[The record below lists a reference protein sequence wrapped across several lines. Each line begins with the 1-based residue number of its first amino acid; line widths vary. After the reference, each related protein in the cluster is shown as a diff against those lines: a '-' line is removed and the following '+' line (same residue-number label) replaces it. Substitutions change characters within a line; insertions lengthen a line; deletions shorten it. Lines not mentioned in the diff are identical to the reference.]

1 MFSLAIANEV
11 APKHQHSPG
20 LTMTLRDQSGPT
32 AIGPRPSPL
41 SDAGCRTLH
50 ANVGALPLNIAVLI
64 PKTISI
70 FSNQEKKAWLTL
82 NCWSVCYVLKIL
94 GSTYIVGTDPRLKQ
108 MPPSIFGKRMALL
121 FDSLLVDATVALISL
136 ITLLYFYFEHKFTYW
151 KKRGVPFVKPLPF
164 VGNFKD
170 VLLQRRSPSHFFE
183 DIYKKGRGKPLI
195 GFYIFGKPSVVIR
208 DPAIVKN
215 VLVKDFNV
223 FSDRH
228 IECDPKT
235 DPLGHQN
242 LFVIKGQPWK
252 NLRGKITP
260 VFTSGKMRR
269 VFPLISDCA
278 VNLKRYIHDLG
289 DYGKERHV
297 EVKET
302 MAKFTTDVISSCAFG
317 IKANSLKDPNAEF
330 RNFGRLA
337 FVLSFRRAFEFT
349 VLFFLPKLVP
359 LGRFSF
365 FSAATA
371 EYFRK
376 VLWDV
381 IKAREKTP
389 SERNDLI
396 DLLIQLKNKG
406 FIQDDEVVKMNG
418 GLSKDESTEKLVAT
432 PWLPKQQCS
441 SRRVLKL
448 TPPPSPSVCT
458 NWPFPLTSRL
468 KTLRKY
474 TPFAFLERVCSK
486 DYLEPVTG
494 TELPFII
501 SLHGLHK
508 DPEYFPEPERFDPE
522 RFSEENKRSITPY
535 TYLPFGE
542 GPHNCIGSRFG
553 LLVVKCSLAYILADY
568 EVDKCSDTPVP
579 IQFSDK
585 AIVLTSTT
593 GIPLIFRRVAGASD
607 K

>member
-1 MFSLAIANEV
+1 MVREGNE
-11 APKHQHSPG
+11 G
-20 LTMTLRDQSGPT
+20 W
-32 AIGPRPSPL
+32 
-41 SDAGCRTLH
+41 
-50 ANVGALPLNIAVLI
+50 
-64 PKTISI
+64 
-70 FSNQEKKAWLTL
+70 EK
-82 NCWSVCYVLKIL
+82 
-94 GSTYIVGTDPRLKQ
+94 STGWRLESRLKGGGLKGVERQ
-108 MPPSIFGKRMALL
+108 IKMALF
-121 FDSLLVDATVALISL
+121 FDSRLVDVTVALISL

-164 VGNFKD
+164 VGNFRD
-170 VLLQRRSPSHFFE
+170 VLLQWRSPSHFFE
-183 DIYKKGRGKPLI
+183 DIYKKGRGTPLI

-215 VLVKDFNV
+215 VLVKDFNI

-252 NLRGKITP
+252 NLRAKITP

-269 VFPLISDCA
+269 MFPLISDCA
-278 VNLKRYIHDLG
+278 ANLKRYIHDLG
-289 DYGKERHV
+289 DYGKERHI

-317 IKANSLKDPNAEF
+317 IEANSLKDPDAEF
-330 RNFGRLA
+330 RIFGKLA

-359 LGRFSF
+359 LGKFSF

-381 IKAREKTP
+381 IKVREKTP
-389 SERNDLI
+389 SGRNDLI

-418 GLSKDESTEKLVAT
+418 ELSKDERTEKLELSDDTLVAQAAVFFT
-432 PWLPKQQCS
+432 AGFETNATTLSFCLYELALSPDIQTKLRREIVDVMHKQGEDITYETLHQMKYLHMVVS
-441 SRRVLKL
+441 E
-448 TPPPSPSVCT
+448 
-458 NWPFPLTSRL
+458 
-468 KTLRKY
+468 TLRKY

-494 TELPFII
+494 KIIEKGTPVYI

-553 LLVVKCSLAYILADY
+553 LMVVKCSLAYILAEY

-579 IQFSDK
+579 LQFSEK

-593 GIPLIFRRVAGASD
+593 GIPLIFRRVAGVSD